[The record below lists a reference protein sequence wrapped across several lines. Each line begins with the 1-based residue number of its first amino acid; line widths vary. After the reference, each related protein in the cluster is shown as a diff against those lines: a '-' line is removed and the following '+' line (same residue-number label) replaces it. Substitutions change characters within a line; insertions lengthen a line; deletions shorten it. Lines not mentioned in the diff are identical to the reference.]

1 MTESVRESKVVVLRL
16 SSEALKAFA
25 PSQLDA
31 VEAWAHSNNL
41 WYKFEKLP
49 YSTEYDFANLA
60 PEELGEKGLHTT
72 KLYLGQTTGH
82 KTWALI
88 LIYDG
93 SKKRAAKVRFVNET
107 ADGTFTTVTDFA
119 DLALM
124 YPFRV
129 FKKLGKVKD
138 MCHLKHLIQY
148 IFLDA
153 KQVPKIFQEPLD
165 HFLSQLSAAID
176 SISKTYDEMGMFF
189 LTSSLVASH

>member
-1 MTESVRESKVVVLRL
+1 M
-16 SSEALKAFA
+16 
-25 PSQLDA
+25 PSQLEA
-31 VEAWAHSNNL
+31 VETWANSNNL

-49 YSTEYDFANLA
+49 YSTEYDFVNLA
-60 PEELGEKGLHTT
+60 PEELGEKGLHTS
-72 KLYLGQTTGH
+72 KLYLGQTASH

-93 SKKRAAKVRFVNET
+93 SKKRAAKVRFVNEA
-107 ADGTFTTVTDFA
+107 ADGTYTTVTQLS

-138 MCHLKHLIQY
+138 LSQLKHLIQY

-165 HFLSQLSAAID
+165 HFLSQLSAAVD
-176 SISKTYDEMGMFF
+176 SISKAYDEMGMFF
-189 LTSSLVASH
+189 LPSSLAASH